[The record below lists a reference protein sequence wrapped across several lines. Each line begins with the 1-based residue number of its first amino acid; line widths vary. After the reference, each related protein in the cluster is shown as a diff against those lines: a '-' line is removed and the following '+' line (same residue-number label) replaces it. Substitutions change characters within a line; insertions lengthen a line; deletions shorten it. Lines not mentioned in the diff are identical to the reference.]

1 MNLDR
6 YFDTIYVGLNITMVV
21 ALVATLIFGT
31 VRRAHSRS
39 AAARALGTG
48 AVLVALGTVVAL
60 GSGLIADTAL
70 KSSPWFQQVRFG
82 LYYLGFAGIV
92 WGTIVILGGCVRS
105 RSRAWVART
114 LAIVFGASVMIG
126 AAFVCIP
133 ATFVL
138 NQYREQVQLGV
149 YWVPLLVASAGGSVA
164 LFGSAALETT
174 VLKSRL
180 RLVAAFEGLLFI
192 GLLRESL
199 ILPDL
204 GDPLLNLLVSFVPFV
219 IGAILLAISVLRDP
233 PHLGD

>member
-1 MNLDR
+1 
-6 YFDTIYVGLNITMVV
+6 
-21 ALVATLIFGT
+21 
-31 VRRAHSRS
+31 
-39 AAARALGTG
+39 
-48 AVLVALGTVVAL
+48 
-60 GSGLIADTAL
+60 
-70 KSSPWFQQVRFG
+70 
-82 LYYLGFAGIV
+82 
-92 WGTIVILGGCVRS
+92 
-105 RSRAWVART
+105 
-114 LAIVFGASVMIG
+114 MIG